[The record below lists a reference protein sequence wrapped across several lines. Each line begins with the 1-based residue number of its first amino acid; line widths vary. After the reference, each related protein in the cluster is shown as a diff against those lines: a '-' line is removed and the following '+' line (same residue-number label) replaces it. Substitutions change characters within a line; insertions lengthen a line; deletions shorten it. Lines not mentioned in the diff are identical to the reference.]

1 MRTDFAAGVTQP
13 PLRPG
18 FKLTSDRSA
27 ACLDCL
33 DYLQNVPPEPDLQAD
48 NKTYPVPNP
57 NKLSRKANRSVMR
70 DSNLQKVKCCPMF
83 QNMTSCNVLINAGCN
98 LRAFVVRKIIF
109 CPLWHILQLD
119 KLRRLGGGRDWGQK
133 ARPKTA

>member
-13 PLRPG
+13 LIRPG
-18 FKLTSDRSA
+18 FELTLHRSA

-48 NKTYPVPNP
+48 NKTYPAPNP

-70 DSNLQKVKCCPMF
+70 SGNLQKVKCCPMF
-83 QNMTSCNVLINAGCN
+83 QSMTSCNVLINAGCN

>member
-13 PLRPG
+13 LIRPG
-18 FKLTSDRSA
+18 FKLTLDRSA

-48 NKTYPVPNP
+48 NKTYPAPNP

-70 DSNLQKVKCCPMF
+70 SGNLQKVKCCPMF
-83 QNMTSCNVLINAGCN
+83 QSMTSCNVLINAGCN